1 MFTCSCSNIN
11 WARRNT
17 CNVCNAPKIAEQEPR
32 TGFGG
37 GYFERDNVEYKSDR
51 EDDDEY
57 DEVWYSYISIVCF
70 LI

>member
-57 DEVWYSYISIVCF
+57 DEV
-70 LI
+70 